1 MGVGYDVAA
10 LGQGVPPMADYNIEN
25 LKFLFVDDNANMR
38 HLMSTILSSLGAK
51 DTTTVDSVDKGFGN
65 FMISTPISS
74 FATLEWSPWTA

>member
-1 MGVGYDVAA
+1 MGVGHDVTV

-51 DTTTVDSVDKGFGN
+51 DTTTVNSVDKGFGKLYD
-65 FMISTPISS
+65 FDADIVIRD
-74 FATLEWSPWTA
+74 L